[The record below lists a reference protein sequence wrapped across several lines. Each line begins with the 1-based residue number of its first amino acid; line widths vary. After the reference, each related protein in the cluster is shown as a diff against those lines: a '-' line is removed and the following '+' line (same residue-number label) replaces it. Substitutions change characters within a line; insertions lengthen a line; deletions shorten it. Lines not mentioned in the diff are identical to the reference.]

1 MIPSFVLTYT
11 KMLNQLFTRIF
22 TSKKEKQL
30 RFYKQKV
37 EEINQI
43 YTLLQSLSHDAL
55 REKVTAIRQ
64 EIAAHLQPIRSEME
78 QLNKSADE
86 PLTDALA
93 IANIRIDQYKRLEQ
107 LKKQHKAALAT
118 ILDQVLPPVFA
129 IVKETARRF
138 RDHSALS
145 VSLHPHDQA
154 IAASKSYV
162 TIEGDKAIWHN
173 QWQVSGHRVVW
184 EMVHY
189 DVQLIGGMVLHQ
201 GKIAE
206 MATGEGKTL
215 ITTLAAFLNALSHQG
230 VHVVTVNDYL
240 AKRDAEWMAPIF
252 EFHGFTVDCID
263 NYMAY
268 SIGRQR
274 AYQADIIFGTNNEF
288 GFDYL
293 RDNMVTDASDLVQRA
308 HYFAIVD
315 EVDSVLIDDARTPLI
330 ISGPVEESDE
340 HIYKELAPKI
350 AQLYTL
356 QKQLVIKLLQ
366 EAKQKIK
373 EGDIEA
379 GGLALF
385 RAYRGLPRYKP
396 LIKFLSEKG
405 MRQILDKIESYYIQE
420 NAKMMPQADEPLFFS
435 IDERNNNVEIT
446 EKGLAYLTE
455 QEKDSSFF
463 ILPDVA
469 AHIGAI
475 ENDTTL
481 TYEESIAQRSYFQQA
496 YKVKAQR
503 IHALHQLLKAYSLF
517 EKDVA
522 YIVAEGKVKIVDE
535 QTGRVLEGRRY
546 SDGLHQALEAK
557 EGVHIEK
564 PSQTYASI
572 TLQSYFHMYD
582 KLAGMTGTAE
592 TDSEEFWDIYGLAV
606 VPVPTHR
613 PLLREDR
620 EDKIYKTA
628 REKFNA
634 IIEEIVALSTQGRP
648 VLVGTTSV
656 EISELVSKM
665 LDFRKISHQI
675 LNAKHHQKEA
685 EIVAQAG
692 MAGTVT
698 IATNMAGRGTDI
710 KLTQASK
717 VAGGL
722 AIIGTE
728 RHESRRVDRQLRG
741 RSGRQGDPG
750 SSQFF
755 LSLEDNLMRLFGSD
769 RIAAIMD
776 RIGLEEGEV
785 IQHSMVSRSIERAQ
799 KKVEQN
805 NFAMRKRLL
814 EYDREMGTHRNAV
827 YQRRTHALLGE
838 GVEVDIMNML
848 YDTVTNIIEHENSKL
863 EASALNPIFFA
874 VFGILDAFSTS
885 FFVGKKKEA
894 LIEAIYQ
901 RLTTLYYER
910 MTTLQEELFSYFK
923 QSIVGSNHH
932 LEAPFFDGKI
942 YINATVDP
950 VTFMAS
956 RGRKLVK
963 NLECIVVLHV
973 IDQHWKSH
981 LRTMDDLKQSV
992 QNAIYERQDPII
1004 TFKFEAYH
1012 LFRKFMATVSQEII
1026 AFLFHAPLYVQL
1038 PLKKVMEDPLDKK
1051 E

>member
-1 MIPSFVLTYT
+1 
-11 KMLNQLFTRIF
+11 MLNQLFTRIF

-30 RFYKQKV
+30 RFYNQKV
-37 EEINQI
+37 QEINQI
-43 YTLLQSLSHDAL
+43 YGSLQPLSHDAL

-64 EIAAHLQPIRSEME
+64 EITAYLQPIRSEIA
-78 QLNKSADE
+78 QLNKSGDE
-86 PLTDALA
+86 PSGDALA
-93 IANIRIDQYKRLEQ
+93 IANRRIDQYKRLEQ

-118 ILDQVLPPVFA
+118 ILDQVLVPVFA

-138 RDHSALS
+138 RDHNQLM

-154 IAASKSYV
+154 IAATKSYV
-162 TIEGDKAIWHN
+162 TIEGDKAIWQN

-268 SIGRQR
+268 STGRQR

-356 QKQLVIKLLQ
+356 QKQLVIKFLQ

-455 QEKDSSFF
+455 QENNPSFF
-463 ILPDVA
+463 TLPDVA
-469 AHIGAI
+469 AHIAAI

-481 TYEESIAQRSYFQQA
+481 THEESIAQRSYFQQT

-522 YIVAEGKVKIVDE
+522 YIVAKGKVKIVDE

-606 VPVPTHR
+606 VPIPTHR

-665 LDFRKISHQI
+665 LALRKISHQI

-710 KLTQASK
+710 KLTQPSK
-717 VAGGL
+717 AAGGL

-848 YDTVTNIIEHENSKL
+848 YDTITNIIEHENSKL
-863 EASALNPIFFA
+863 EASVLNPIFFA
-874 VFGILDAFSTS
+874 VFGISDAFSTS

-894 LIEAIYQ
+894 LIEDIYQ
-901 RLTTLYYER
+901 RLTALYYER
-910 MTTLQEELFSYFK
+910 ITTLQEGLFSYFK
-923 QSIVGSNHH
+923 QSTVGKSHS
-932 LEAPFFDGKI
+932 LEAPFFDGKM

-956 RGRKLVK
+956 RGRRLVK
-963 NLECIVVLHV
+963 NLECMVVLHV

-1026 AFLFHAPLYVQL
+1026 TFLFHAPLYAQL
-1038 PLKKVMEDPLDKK
+1038 PLKNPMEEPLGKK

>member
-1 MIPSFVLTYT
+1 
-11 KMLNQLFTRIF
+11 MLNQLFTRIF
-22 TSKKEKQL
+22 TSKKEKQR
-30 RFYKQKV
+30 RFYNQKV
-37 EEINQI
+37 AEINHI
-43 YTLLQSLSHDAL
+43 YASLAALSHDAL
-55 REKVTAIRQ
+55 REQVTAIRK
-64 EIAAHLQPIRSEME
+64 EIALHLEPITSAME
-78 QLNKSADE
+78 ALDRCVDDQAA
-86 PLTDALA
+86 DALA
-93 IANIRIDQYKRLEQ
+93 SVNARVNQSKQLAV
-107 LKKQHKAALAT
+107 LKKQYKAALAT
-118 ILDQVLPPVFA
+118 ILNQVLTHVFA

-138 RDHSALS
+138 RDHSTLNVLANG
-145 VSLHPHDQA
+145 HDRM
-154 IAASKSYV
+154 IAADKPYV
-162 TIEGDKAIWHN
+162 TIEGTQAIWKN
-173 QWQVSGHRVVW
+173 QWQVSERMVVW

-215 ITTLAAFLNALSHQG
+215 ITTLAAFLNALSNQG

-263 NYMAY
+263 SHSAY
-268 SIGRQR
+268 SVERQH

-293 RDNMVTDASDLVQRA
+293 RDNMVTDASDLVQRM

-350 AQLYTL
+350 AQVYLL
-356 QKQLVIKLLQ
+356 QKELVIQLLQ

-373 EGDIEA
+373 EGNLEE

-405 MRQILDKIESYYIQE
+405 MRQILDNVESYYIQE
-420 NAKMMPQADEPLFFS
+420 NSKMMPQADEPLFFS
-435 IDERNNNVEIT
+435 IDERQNNVEIT

-455 QEKDSSFF
+455 QEQDASFF

-469 AHIGAI
+469 AHIATI

-481 TYEESIAQRSYFQQA
+481 THEESIAKRAYFQQT

-503 IHALHQLLKAYSLF
+503 IHALHQLLKAYALF

-522 YIVAEGKVKIVDE
+522 YIVARNKVKIVDE
-535 QTGRVLEGRRY
+535 QTGRVLDGRRY

-557 EGVHIEK
+557 EGVKIEK

-592 TDSEEFWDIYGLAV
+592 TDAEEFWDIYGLAV
-606 VPVPTHR
+606 VPIPTHR
-613 PLLREDR
+613 QLLREDK
-620 EDKIYKTA
+620 EDKVYKTV

-634 IIEEIVALSTQGRP
+634 IIEEIVSLSTQGRP

-656 EISELVSKM
+656 EVSELVSKM
-665 LDFRKISHQI
+665 LSFRKIPHQI

-692 MAGTVT
+692 VAGTVT

-710 KLTQASK
+710 KLTQPSK
-717 VAGGL
+717 EAGGL

-769 RIAAIMD
+769 RIAAVMD

-827 YQRRTHALLGE
+827 YKRRNHALLRQGI
-838 GVEVDIMNML
+838 EVDIMNML
-848 YDTVTNIIEHENSKL
+848 YDTVTSIIEHEDTTL
-863 EASALNPIFFA
+863 EVNALNTIFSAVFA
-874 VFGILDAFSTS
+874 VPDLCSES
-885 FFVGKKKEA
+885 LLRGKKKEL
-894 LIEAIYQ
+894 LIQAIYEQ
-901 RLTTLYYER
+901 LTKIYYER
-910 MTTLQEELFSYFK
+910 SKTLQATLFAYFE
-923 QSIVGSNHH
+923 QSASTNSTMV
-932 LEAPFFDGKI
+932 EAPFFDGKM
-942 YINATVDP
+942 YIKATAYATD
-950 VTFMAS
+950 FMDS
-956 RGRKLVK
+956 NGRELVK
-963 NLECIVVLHV
+963 NLECMVVLYV

-981 LRTMDDLKQSV
+981 LRVMDDLKQSV
-992 QNAIYERQDPII
+992 QNAVYERQDPII

-1026 AFLFHAPLYVQL
+1026 SFLFHASSYLQL
-1038 PLKKVMEDPLDKK
+1038 RSETESKK
-1051 E
+1051 

>member
-1 MIPSFVLTYT
+1 MF
-11 KMLNQLFTRIF
+11 NRLFAKFF
-22 TSKKEKQL
+22 TSKKEKQY
-30 RFYKQKV
+30 RFYNQKV
-37 EEINQI
+37 AEVNALYQ
-43 YTLLQSLSHDAL
+43 LLQPLSHDQL
-55 REKVTAIRQ
+55 REEVTSIRK
-64 EIAAHLQPIRSEME
+64 EIAAHLQPITSEME
-78 QLNKSADE
+78 ALNRPMEASSI
-86 PLTDALA
+86 DALA
-93 IANIRIDQYKRLEQ
+93 TVHERADRYKRLEQ
-107 LKKQHKAALAT
+107 LTKQHKAALAV
-118 ILDQVLPPVFA
+118 ILDQVLPRVFA

-138 RDHSALS
+138 RDYSQLS
-145 VSLHPHDQA
+145 VAVNAHDEAIAAYRPYVTIAQDQA
-154 IAASKSYV
+154 I
-162 TIEGDKAIWHN
+162 WQN
-173 QWQVSGHRVVW
+173 QWQVSGRMVVW

-215 ITTLAAFLNALSHQG
+215 ITTLAAFLNALSNQG

-240 AKRDAEWMAPIF
+240 ARRDAEWMAPIF

-263 NYMAY
+263 SYAAY
-268 SIGRQR
+268 SVERQR

-340 HIYKELAPKI
+340 HIYKELAAKI

-356 QKQLVIKLLQ
+356 QKELVIKLLQ

-373 EGDIEA
+373 ENNIEE

-385 RAYRGLPRYKP
+385 RAYRGLPKYKP

-405 MRQILDKIESYYIQE
+405 MRQILDSVESYYIQE
-420 NAKMMPQADEPLFFS
+420 NAKMMPEADQPLFFA
-435 IDERNNNVEIT
+435 IDERHNNVEIT
-446 EKGLAYLTE
+446 EKGLTYLTE
-455 QEKDSSFF
+455 QEKDTSFF
-463 ILPDVA
+463 VLPDVA
-469 AHIGAI
+469 AHIAAI

-481 TYEESIAQRSYFQQA
+481 THEESIAKRSYFQQT

-503 IHALHQLLKAYSLF
+503 IHALHQLLKAYALF

-522 YIVAEGKVKIVDE
+522 YIVAKGKVKIVDE
-535 QTGRVLEGRRY
+535 QTGRVLDGRRY

-557 EGVHIEK
+557 EGVKIEK

-592 TDSEEFWDIYGLAV
+592 TDAEEFWDIYGLAV
-606 VPVPTHR
+606 VPIPTHR

-620 EDKIYKTA
+620 EDKIYKTV

-634 IIEEIVALSTQGRP
+634 IIEEIGTLSAQGRP

-665 LDFRKISHQI
+665 LAFRKIPHQI

-692 MAGTVT
+692 VAGTVT

-710 KLTQASK
+710 KLDQASK
-717 VAGGL
+717 AAGGL

-755 LSLEDNLMRLFGSD
+755 LSLEDSLMRLFGSD
-769 RIAAIMD
+769 RIAVIMD

-814 EYDREMGTHRNAV
+814 EYDREMGTHRGAV
-827 YQRRTHALLGE
+827 YQRRNHALLGK

-848 YDTVTNIIEHENSKL
+848 YDTVTNIIEHEDSKL
-863 EASALNPIFFA
+863 EASFLNPIFAA
-874 VFGILDAFSTS
+874 VFGMSDGFSAS
-885 FFVGKKKEA
+885 FFEGKKKEV
-894 LIEAIYQ
+894 LIEDIYQ
-901 RLTTLYYER
+901 QLVKLYAERTTR
-910 MTTLQEELFSYFK
+910 LQEVLFTYFK
-923 QSIVGSNHH
+923 QPIFSSSNGF
-932 LEAPFFDGKI
+932 EAPFFDGKI
-942 YINATVDP
+942 YIRATAYAADFID
-950 VTFMAS
+950 TQGSA
-956 RGRKLVK
+956 LVK
-963 NLECIVVLHV
+963 NLECMVILHV

-981 LRTMDDLKQSV
+981 LRVMDDLKQSV

-1026 AFLFHAPLYVQL
+1026 SFLFHAPLYVQL
-1038 PLKKVMEDPLDKK
+1038 PLKSAEADQSGKK
-1051 E
+1051 G